1 LALVRSDHDSTR
13 VKAAAVV
20 LAGLAIVLAIMV
32 LVAPSKGRPVESA
45 DAIIRLQMDRD
56 FATSAKQ
63 LLDDSDAVVMGQLLD
78 RSTVHSV
85 SSDGYIT
92 HLAQDFQVQETL
104 KGDVAVNAVLPLL
117 VSIRSSDKAPVVE
130 GDAAPLDGG
139 SRYVLFLRWED
150 DIYVSTGGPQG
161 QFLMA
166 DGRLR
171 PATMSMPAVSSFQ
184 DLTIK
189 ELRQLL
195 ETF

>member
-1 LALVRSDHDSTR
+1 MSTR
-13 VKAAAVV
+13 VKTAGLVVVGLAVV
-20 LAGLAIVLAIMV
+20 LSVVVLAAPSMGKPTESAEAIV
-32 LVAPSKGRPVESA
+32 RF
-45 DAIIRLQMDRD
+45 QMDRD

-63 LLDDSDAVVMGQLLD
+63 LLDDSDVVVMGQLLD
-78 RSTVHSV
+78 RSTVRSM
-85 SSDGYIT
+85 SSDGTIT
-92 HLAQDFQVQETL
+92 HLAQDFQVQEAL
-104 KGDVAVNAVLPLL
+104 KGEVAVNTVVPVL

-130 GDAAPLDGG
+130 GDAAPLEAGA
-139 SRYVLFLRWED
+139 RYVLFLRAED

-184 DLTIK
+184 DLTID
-189 ELRQLL
+189 ELRRLL

>member
-1 LALVRSDHDSTR
+1 MQMNTRTRTAALGVAGL
-13 VKAAAVV
+13 VVV
-20 LAGLAIVLAIMV
+20 LSIIV
-32 LVAPSKGRPVESA
+32 LVAPSKGKPVESA
-45 DAIIRLQMDRD
+45 DAIVRLQMDRD
-56 FATSAKQ
+56 FATSPKQ

-78 RSTVHSV
+78 HMTVHSV

-104 KGDVAVNAVLPLL
+104 KGNVVVNDVLPVL

-130 GDAAPLDGG
+130 GDATPLETGA
-139 SRYVLFLRWED
+139 RYVLFLRSED

>member
-1 LALVRSDHDSTR
+1 MNTRLKTSALV
-13 VKAAAVV
+13 VGGLVVV
-20 LAGLAIVLAIMV
+20 LSIMV
-32 LVAPSKGRPVESA
+32 LGAPANGKPIASA
-45 DAIIRLQMDRD
+45 DAVVRLDVDRD
-56 FATSAKQ
+56 FAASPKQ
-63 LLDDSDAVVMGQLLD
+63 LLDESDTVVMGQLLD
-78 RSTVHSV
+78 HSSVHSV

-104 KGDVAVNAVLPLL
+104 KGEVAVNDVLPVL

-130 GDAAPLDGG
+130 GDATPMEAGA
-139 SRYVLFLRWED
+139 RYVLFLRSED

-171 PATMSMPAVSSFQ
+171 PATLSIPAVSNFQ
-184 DLTIK
+184 DLTIP

-195 ETF
+195 ETL